1 LEPDNAYWDWL
12 LVYFL
17 MSEWRDEEAFLVL
30 ESGSRKAHFYAHQ
43 SEWVEARR
51 AAREAY
57 FGNRLSPEAALSM
70 QFSAIDDFSIYAR
83 QREMARIIVWQGIKA
98 QRRSEHQK
106 ALRIFTDLAR
116 LNYKAAQNAYS
127 YIDQMV
133 YRAIA
138 ALALSRAIE
147 RYVGVAPK
155 FLSDKAMY
163 EKRAQLLAKQ
173 VETYATRH
181 GRADLGQEI
190 GALALQE
197 GRIADQ
203 LSTVFRTQLA
213 FGGLNRRPIIWSIS
227 LYWVSALL
235 LLLLPMLAFWWFLLG
250 GALRV
255 AHVPAAEIT
264 RREIALPVTVA
275 VGLTALLWGT
285 AVACGASWRLLWLGI
300 FDAAPIVIIG
310 GIGAFILGL
319 LWPVPVAAWLIKR
332 RVRRREEKIQGEVPR
347 GAREKWA
354 AIGSRFRLASFLQI
368 SALYGLVFTTLTWW
382 FFTITAQ
389 DQTSWIEI
397 LMLDSMGLKFPFDM
411 GIVVNWF
418 PLWPQLAF
426 ALALAFLWL
435 REIFARDKSRV
446 AYQLRLLRS
455 TFGALIVTGSVAY
468 LLLLVLMIP
477 VRTRANV
484 AVHQYV
490 QRGEVASMLQNY
502 KVISQS
508 QK

>member
-1 LEPDNAYWDWL
+1 M
-12 LVYFL
+12 F
-17 MSEWRDEEAFLVL
+17 
-30 ESGSRKAHFYAHQ
+30 
-43 SEWVEARR
+43 
-51 AAREAY
+51 
-57 FGNRLSPEAALSM
+57 
-70 QFSAIDDFSIYAR
+70 
-83 QREMARIIVWQGIKA
+83 
-98 QRRSEHQK
+98 
-106 ALRIFTDLAR
+106 
-116 LNYKAAQNAYS
+116 
-127 YIDQMV
+127 
-133 YRAIA
+133 
-138 ALALSRAIE
+138 
-147 RYVGVAPK
+147 
-155 FLSDKAMY
+155 

-173 VETYATRH
+173 VETYATAH
-181 GRADLGQEI
+181 GRPDLGQEI

-197 GRIADQ
+197 GRVADQ
-203 LSTVFRTQLA
+203 LSAVFRSQQP
-213 FGGLNRRPIIWSIS
+213 FGGLDQRPIIWSIS

-255 AHVPAAEIT
+255 ARVPAAEIT
-264 RREIALPVTVA
+264 SREIALPVTVA
-275 VGLTALLWGT
+275 VGLTAFLWGT
-285 AVACGASWRLLWLGI
+285 GVACGASWRLLWLGI
-300 FDAAPIVIIG
+300 YDVAPMVIIG

-319 LWPVPVAAWLIKR
+319 LWPVPLAAWLIKR
-332 RVRRREEKIQGEVPR
+332 RARRHEEKTQGEVPR

-382 FFTITAQ
+382 FFTVTAQ
-389 DQTSWIEI
+389 DQTSWIEL
-397 LMLDSMGLKFPFDM
+397 LMLDSMGFKFPFDLGM
-411 GIVVNWF
+411 VVNWF

-435 REIFARDKSRV
+435 REIFARDKLRV

-502 KVISQS
+502 KLISE
-508 QK
+508 KAF